1 MVMHFFIWTIY
12 LHVILGKTNPDFLS
26 ILSFCQCISSVN
38 CFATLCDRSESSLA
52 FLTPLQAILFDIDG
66 TLCDSDPTH
75 YNAFREMLQEV
86 LFKISSFHVCC
97 IFVLLH
103 QLTQQVFHRQVS
115 MEESPSLRNSL
126 LRTSV
131 ACIMKSSVVSSYL
144 IGISKEQEN
153 SWMIRKPS
161 FGGNLIQPY
170 TR

>member
-86 LFKISSFHVCC
+86 LFKISCMLYLCLITSTDIAIVPQIGFNGGVPITEEFFIKNISGKHNEELCS
-97 IFVLLH
+97 VLLPNWDL
-103 QLTQQVFHRQVS
+103 QRARKF
-115 MEESPSLRNSL
+115 MDD
-126 LRTSV
+126 
-131 ACIMKSSVVSSYL
+131 
-144 IGISKEQEN
+144 KEAFF
-153 SWMIRKPS
+153 R
-161 FGGNLIQPY
+161 
-170 TR
+170 R

>member
-26 ILSFCQCISSVN
+26 ILSFCLCISSVN

-86 LFKISSFHVCC
+86 LFKISCMLYLCLITSTDIAIVPQIGFNGGVPITEEFFIKNISGMHNEELCS
-97 IFVLLH
+97 VLLPNWDL
-103 QLTQQVFHRQVS
+103 QRARKF
-115 MEESPSLRNSL
+115 MDD
-126 LRTSV
+126 
-131 ACIMKSSVVSSYL
+131 
-144 IGISKEQEN
+144 KEAFF
-153 SWMIRKPS
+153 R
-161 FGGNLIQPY
+161 
-170 TR
+170 R

>member
-12 LHVILGKTNPDFLS
+12 LHVILGKTNPYFLS

-86 LFKISSFHVCC
+86 LFKISCMLYLCLITSTDIAIVPQIGFNGGVPITEEFFIKNISGKHNEELCS
-97 IFVLLH
+97 VLLPNWDL
-103 QLTQQVFHRQVS
+103 QRARKF
-115 MEESPSLRNSL
+115 MDD
-126 LRTSV
+126 
-131 ACIMKSSVVSSYL
+131 
-144 IGISKEQEN
+144 KEAFF
-153 SWMIRKPS
+153 R
-161 FGGNLIQPY
+161 
-170 TR
+170 R